1 MEPGGEALMYGGLMP
16 DAGPAPRLR
25 IGELAAELGLNPRT
39 IRYYEA
45 IGLLPAP
52 PRTPAG
58 YRLYGAAGRER
69 LRFIAR
75 AKAIGLTLDEIGEIL
90 ALRREG
96 RPPCE
101 HVLALLER
109 KLAAVDRQLR
119 ALAEFRQA
127 LVALREGA
135 AEARGADAGV
145 CGIIERHEPVDRP
158 GPAAAATA
166 LLSRR
171 RSRGR

>member
-1 MEPGGEALMYGGLMP
+1 MP
-16 DAGPAPRLR
+16 KANPAPRQR

-52 PRTPAG
+52 RRTPAG
-58 YRLYGAAGRER
+58 YRLYDAADRER
-69 LRFIAR
+69 LRFITK
-75 AKAIGLTLDEIGEIL
+75 AKAIGLTLEEIGEIL

-96 RPPCE
+96 QPPCE
-101 HVLALLER
+101 HVLALVDR
-109 KLAAVDRQLR
+109 KLAAVDRQMR

-135 AEARGADAGV
+135 AEARTAEACV
-145 CGIIERHEPVDRP
+145 CGIIERHEPS
-158 GPAAAATA
+158 AAPN
-166 LLSRR
+166 LPLERRLS
-171 RSRGR
+171 